1 MKADNDEKEMSP
13 ICMKQ
18 LQEDATTLTMNSEQ
32 RELMKMLGLD
42 SNVYQGE
49 AMIEQRYQ
57 FLDQAATAT
66 AEEQQA
72 QHALPVTLDD
82 RRGEDVLIGG
92 HSEWQD
98 YDIQMTLDSGC
109 CRHVLPAD
117 AAAGYEVADSPLSRR
132 GAGFVVGNGASI
144 PNEGQV
150 SLNLEA
156 NTGSGT
162 EQINSVFQ
170 VAELNRP
177 LMSVSQICSH
187 GHKCVFERGHA
198 TIFTSD
204 GQPICM
210 FEEDGGGLYVATM
223 RLKAPSSFPRPER

>member
-1 MKADNDEKEMSP
+1 MEADDDENKMSP
-13 ICMKQ
+13 ICIEQ
-18 LQEDATTLTMNSEQ
+18 LREDATTPAMNADQ
-32 RELMKMLGLD
+32 CELMKIMGVLNQAETL
-42 SNVYQGE
+42 
-49 AMIEQRYQ
+49 IEQHYR
-57 FLDQAATAT
+57 FLNQAATA
-66 AEEQQA
+66 EERA
-72 QHALPVTLDD
+72 TQHALPVTLDD
-82 RRGEDVLIGG
+82 GRGEDVLIGG

-156 NTGSGT
+156 STGSGT

-198 TIFTSD
+198 TILTSD
-204 GQPICM
+204 GQPICK

-223 RLKAPSSFPRPER
+223 RLKAPSSFQRPER